1 MSSTRTDAATA
12 AAAPAAPAGARLTH
26 RLLVLRE
33 LGILLALAL
42 LVAVTAADNPRFLS
56 AQSIRDLLL
65 GAAILVILAVGQ
77 TVVIITRNVDLSV
90 GSILG
95 LVAFAVGK
103 LFVASPG
110 TPRTSLLPSDRN
122 EAGMSAAL
130 ICCPEAQ
137 EKSMPRKM

>member
-1 MSSTRTDAATA
+1 VSSTEVEETTAPSPPA
-12 AAAPAAPAGARLTH
+12 AAAGSRFTH
-26 RLLVLRE
+26 RLLVVRE

-65 GAAILVILAVGQ
+65 GSAILVILAVGQ
-77 TVVIITRNVDLSV
+77 TIVVVTRNVDLSV

-103 LFVASPG
+103 LFCAR
-110 TPRTSLLPSDRN
+110 TARPR
-122 EAGMSAAL
+122 
-130 ICCPEAQ
+130 
-137 EKSMPRKM
+137 PRPTRTHRSRVD